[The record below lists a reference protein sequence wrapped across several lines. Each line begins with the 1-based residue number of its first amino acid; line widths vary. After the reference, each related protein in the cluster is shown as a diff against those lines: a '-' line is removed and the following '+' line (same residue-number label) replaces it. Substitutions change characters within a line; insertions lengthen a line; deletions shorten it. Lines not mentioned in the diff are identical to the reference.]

1 MKKALQKI
9 GITSVCYI
17 KRLLLTLLEKQTNF
31 CLCEK
36 QKVLTA
42 LWINLNSSE
51 PYLFQIN
58 FLKRRQAILYHVISK
73 RRLSLVISWF
83 CL

>member
-1 MKKALQKI
+1 MKKELQKNWHNK
-9 GITSVCYI
+9 S
-17 KRLLLTLLEKQTNF
+17 LLHQTIATLLEKQTNY
-31 CLCEK
+31 CLCEE

-51 PYLFQIN
+51 PYLFKIN
-58 FLKRRQAILYHVISK
+58 FLKRRQAILYYIISK